1 MMRDNETVNLHERQ
15 PTMKHQFDTPT
26 MTRRT
31 GLKLTG
37 AAGLAALVGQPHL
50 RTAVAQ
56 SSTPASDAQSAL
68 TTPEGFDKMLVYMM
82 NGVYD
87 PNDTSNLPDGDTFL
101 REIMGYTD
109 EEVANELGRA
119 EAFFRD
125 RFGLDFTEAEV
136 VDGMKTVD
144 GAMLDT
150 RGFMVDPR
158 REYRAYVVSGE
169 SVPAAGW
176 VVRDGGWMASIQE
189 EGATLTGEWGGEEGT
204 EVPGGS
210 FLVFG
215 EYNIE
220 TGGEPIII
228 HYESGSPI
236 LPMGVDGIMA
246 FSCDLSHDGWGEGQA
261 NGTVLAPEDLGDGT
275 VKESTRN
282 VLTFPPR

>member
-1 MMRDNETVNLHERQ
+1 MS
-15 PTMKHQFDTPT
+15 
-26 MTRRT
+26 RRT

-37 AAGLAALVGQPHL
+37 AAGLAALIGQPHL
-50 RTAVAQ
+50 GSVG
-56 SSTPASDAQSAL
+56 AQSAPPA
-68 TTPEGFDKMLVYMM
+68 PEGFDKTLVYMM

-87 PNDTSNLPDGDTFL
+87 PNDTSTVPDGDTFL

-109 EEVANELGRA
+109 EEVASELDRA

-125 RFGLDFTEAEV
+125 RFGLDFSEAEA
-136 VDGMKTVD
+136 VDGMKTVE

-158 REYRAYVVSGE
+158 SEYRAYIISDE
-169 SVPAAGW
+169 SVPAEGW

-189 EGATLTGEWGGEEGT
+189 DGATLRGEWGGEDGT

-215 EYNIE
+215 EYNID
-220 TGGEPIII
+220 TGGEPIVI

-246 FSCDLSHDGWGEGQA
+246 FSCDLLHEEWGEGRA

-275 VKESTRN
+275 VKQSTRN
-282 VLTFPPR
+282 VLTFLPR

>member
-1 MMRDNETVNLHERQ
+1 MS
-15 PTMKHQFDTPT
+15 
-26 MTRRT
+26 RRT

-37 AAGLAALVGQPHL
+37 AAGLVALIGQPHL
-50 RTAVAQ
+50 RTVGAQ
-56 SSTPASDAQSAL
+56 STPSA
-68 TTPEGFDKMLVYMM
+68 PEGFDKSLVYMM

-101 REIMGYTD
+101 REIMGHTD
-109 EEVANELGRA
+109 EDIAAELGHA

-125 RFGLDFTEAEV
+125 RFGLDFTGVEA
-136 VDGMKTVD
+136 VDGVKTVD
-144 GAMLDT
+144 GATLDT

-158 REYRAYVVSGE
+158 REYRAYISSGE
-169 SVPAAGW
+169 SVPAEGW

-189 EGATLTGEWGGEEGT
+189 EEATLLGEWGGEDGT

-215 EYNIE
+215 KYNID
-220 TGGEPIII
+220 TGAEPIII

-246 FSCDLSHDGWGEGQA
+246 FSCDLFHEEWGEGRA
-261 NGTVLAPEDLGDGT
+261 NGTVLAPEELGDGT
-275 VKESTRN
+275 VRESTRN

>member
-1 MMRDNETVNLHERQ
+1 
-15 PTMKHQFDTPT
+15 MKHRFDTPT
-26 MTRRT
+26 ISRRT

-37 AAGLAALVGQPHL
+37 AAGLAALIGQPHL
-50 RTAVAQ
+50 GTVG
-56 SSTPASDAQSAL
+56 AQSAPPA
-68 TTPEGFDKMLVYMM
+68 PEGFDKSLVYMM

-87 PNDTSNLPDGDTFL
+87 PKDTSNVPDGDTFL
-101 REIMGYTD
+101 REIMGYID
-109 EEVANELGRA
+109 EEVASELDRA

-125 RFGLDFTEAEV
+125 RFGLDFAEAEA
-136 VDGMKTVD
+136 VDGMKTVE

-158 REYRAYVVSGE
+158 REYRAYIISGE
-169 SVPAAGW
+169 SVPAEGW

-189 EGATLTGEWGGEEGT
+189 DGATLRGEWGGEDGT

-215 EYNIE
+215 DYNID
-220 TGGEPIII
+220 TGGEPIVI

-246 FSCDLSHDGWGEGQA
+246 FSCDLFHEEWGEGRA
-261 NGTVLAPEDLGDGT
+261 NGTVLAPEELGDGT

>member
-1 MMRDNETVNLHERQ
+1 MEPTDAVRDLELDDFQERQ
-15 PTMKHQFDTPT
+15 PITERRFDTPT
-26 MTRRT
+26 MSRRT

-37 AAGLAALVGQPHL
+37 AAGLAALIGQPHL
-50 RTAVAQ
+50 GSVG
-56 SSTPASDAQSAL
+56 AQSAPPA
-68 TTPEGFDKMLVYMM
+68 PEGFDKTLVYMM

-87 PNDTSNLPDGDTFL
+87 PNDTSTVPDGDTFL

-109 EEVANELGRA
+109 EEVASELDRA

-125 RFGLDFTEAEV
+125 RFGLDFSEAEA
-136 VDGMKTVD
+136 VDGMKTVE

-158 REYRAYVVSGE
+158 SEYRAYIISDE
-169 SVPAAGW
+169 SVPAEGW

-189 EGATLTGEWGGEEGT
+189 DGATLRGEWGGEDGT

-215 EYNIE
+215 EYNID
-220 TGGEPIII
+220 TGGEPIVI

-246 FSCDLSHDGWGEGQA
+246 FSCDLLHEEWGEGRA

-275 VKESTRN
+275 VKQSTRN